1 MVNFRGRILNSFI
14 IFTSGI
20 YLLLGIAIV
29 NFSIN
34 DMERELFN
42 SYKKQLEL
50 TSFPVKND
58 EGNLE
63 TILKKYNKSIDGE
76 LSYVTKGGEVRAS
89 TFEEPPSQVLK
100 TLMHKTDETQ
110 KIIRSDYVNFVM
122 PLTPNQP
129 PTDYL
134 VITTNKSDFD
144 DELRGAWFPV
154 LVTLLLSYLLLIY
167 ITIRLISK
175 LAKPV
180 DDAMRVAKEL
190 ARGNYKARSH
200 EYQLR
205 ETGELNHSLNVLA
218 RNLEQITELREAEQE
233 RMKTV
238 IDNMDS
244 GLLLIDSLGYVN
256 LVNRAYCSIFEVE
269 KDVPNETLY
278 YDIMPNQNV
287 IELVEETFLT
297 EATVRKQVSINVGID
312 RKHFHI
318 TCVPILGFQGKIK
331 GIVLVFHD
339 ITELNHL
346 EQMRKDF
353 VANVSHELRTPVT
366 SLKGFAE
373 TLLDGAMENEEL
385 RRKFLTIIWKESD
398 RLQNLIQDLL
408 DFTKM
413 EQSNFKLNWQKV
425 DLAGIVDDVTT
436 LLASRSKEKEI
447 EFNVELEGNIEIEGD
462 AARLKQILINLINNA
477 LSYTP
482 NGGKVCITGR
492 EDGDE
497 VVIMVK
503 DTGIGISEEEIPR
516 IFERF
521 YRVDKARSR
530 NSGGTGLGLAIVKH
544 LVEAHKGNIKVTSKK
559 NEGTSFQL
567 TFSKQK
573 AT

>member
-20 YLLLGIAIV
+20 FLLLGIAIA
-29 NFSIN
+29 NLSIN

-50 TSFPVKND
+50 TSYPVKTD
-58 EGNLE
+58 EGNLR

-76 LSYVTKGGEVRAS
+76 LSYVTQGGKVRAS
-89 TFEEPPSQVLK
+89 TFKEPPSQVLR
-100 TLMHKTDETQ
+100 TLMHKTDDTQ
-110 KIIRSDYVNFVM
+110 KIIRGDYVNFVM

-129 PTDYL
+129 STDYL

-167 ITIRLISK
+167 ITFRMTSK

-205 ETGELNHSLNVLA
+205 ETGELNHSLNILA

-269 KDVPNETLY
+269 REVPKETLY
-278 YDIMPNQNV
+278 YDIMPNQDV

-339 ITELNHL
+339 ITELKHL

-373 TLLDGAMENEEL
+373 TLLDGAMENDEL
-385 RRKFLTIIWKESD
+385 RQKFLTIIWKESD

-425 DLAGIVDDVTT
+425 DLASIVDDVTT
-436 LLASRSKEKEI
+436 LLESRSKEKEI
-447 EFNVELEGNIEIEGD
+447 ELNVELEGNLEIDGD

-482 NGGKVCITGR
+482 NGGKVHITGQ
-492 EDGDE
+492 EDGDVVE
-497 VVIMVK
+497 VMVK
-503 DTGIGISEEEIPR
+503 DTGIGISEEEVPR

-544 LVEAHKGNIKVTSKK
+544 LVEAHKGHIKVTSRKD
-559 NEGTSFQL
+559 EGTTFQL
-567 TFSKQK
+567 TFSKRK

>member
-1 MVNFRGRILNSFI
+1 MENFRGRILNSFV

-20 YLLLGIAIV
+20 FLLLGIAIA
-29 NFSIN
+29 NLSIGN
-34 DMERELFN
+34 MERKMFN
-42 SYKKQLEL
+42 SYSKQLDL
-50 TSFPVKND
+50 VSYAILSD
-58 EGNLE
+58 ERNLE
-63 TILKKYNKSIDGE
+63 PILENYNTSIDGN
-76 LSYVTKGGEVRAS
+76 LSYVTAGGKITA
-89 TFEEPPSQVLK
+89 TTLQDPPERMLQSLRHR
-100 TLMHKTDETQ
+100 TENTQ
-110 KIIRSDYVNFVM
+110 RINRDDQVNFVKPM
-122 PLTPNQP
+122 TLDNRS
-129 PTDYL
+129 TDYL
-134 VITTNKSDFD
+134 VITLDKRDYEN
-144 DELRGAWFPV
+144 ELQSAWFPI
-154 LVTLLLSYLLLIY
+154 LIAILLSFLLLIY
-167 ITIRLISK
+167 VTFRLTGK

-190 ARGNYKARSH
+190 AQGNFNARSH

-238 IDNMDS
+238 INNMDS

-256 LVNRAYCSIFEVE
+256 LVNRTYCSIFDVE
-269 KDVPNETLY
+269 KEVPKETLY
-278 YDIMPNQNV
+278 YDIMPNQDV
-287 IELVEETFLT
+287 IDLVEETFLT
-297 EATVRKQVSINVGID
+297 EATVRKQVSIPIGIE

-318 TCVPILGFQGKIK
+318 TCVPILGFQDKIK

-339 ITELNHL
+339 ITELKHL

-373 TLLDGAMENEEL
+373 TLLDGAMENVEL
-385 RRKFLTIIWKESD
+385 RHKFLTIIWKESD

-413 EQSNFKLNWQKV
+413 EQSNFKLHWQNV
-425 DLAGIVDDVTT
+425 DLAVIVDDVTT
-436 LLASRSKEKEI
+436 LLESRSNEKEI
-447 EFNVELEGNIEIEGD
+447 DMNVEISGDLQMEGD

-482 NGGKVCITGR
+482 NGGKVWITGR
-492 EDGDE
+492 DAGDE
-497 VVIMVK
+497 VELEVR
-503 DTGIGISEEEIPR
+503 DTGIGISEEEVPR

-544 LVEAHKGNIKVTSKK
+544 LVEAHKGTIQVTSKK
-559 NEGTSFQL
+559 NEGTTFKLS
-567 TFSKQK
+567 FSKEK
-573 AT
+573 TT